1 MASFGPFELNSSPK
15 DSAVYWYSLR
25 QAIAASSGFDRWK
38 QERGAHDKPS
48 DLTLDE
54 LVQSYLRETL
64 ETLAY

>member
-15 DSAVYWYSLR
+15 DSAVYWHSLR
-25 QAIAASSGFDRWK
+25 QAIAASSGFERWK
-38 QERGAHDKPS
+38 QERGMCEKPS
-48 DLTLDE
+48 DSLDD